1 MDLTKEE
8 WSEWK
13 AHPCTKAMVDI
24 VEEAITAAK
33 AEERGRLTAEETIRN
48 AHRVDGWC
56 EGAGE
61 ILNILE
67 EEIANG
73 D

>member
-1 MDLTKEE
+1 MDLTKED

-13 AHPCTKAMVDI
+13 GHPCTKAMVDI
-24 VEEAITAAK
+24 VKDAILEAK
-33 AEERGRLTAEETIRN
+33 DQERGRLTAEETIRN

-61 ILNILE
+61 ILNIIE
-67 EEIANG
+67 EQIEDA
-73 D
+73 